1 MFRRSIITTR
11 SCARC
16 PWKTSPHIKI
26 SARSLWQT
34 ASYAHLSEN
43 LSSFLADTLL
53 PTTDLVLPS
62 AEKKKNV
69 KFFFNPEL
77 CDITEDLVLS
87 EPYMSV
93 PYNERNRN
101 IITAGNE
108 EFVDHF
114 LYNDSALH
122 AEVAKL
128 RDSFM
133 NNAQALIHGDLH
145 SGSVFANENGIKVID
160 PEFAFYG
167 PMGYDIGNVIGN
179 FFFSLASKI
188 FTMPEETDAIN
199 ALYRI
204 IAETYDM
211 TREKLLAKYDELV
224 SFPALQG
231 RGLQKALHRQRHGRL
246 SRLCWHRDYPSCG
259 RRFEGHGGHIRH

>member
-1 MFRRSIITTR
+1 
-11 SCARC
+11 
-16 PWKTSPHIKI
+16 
-26 SARSLWQT
+26 
-34 ASYAHLSEN
+34 
-43 LSSFLADTLL
+43 
-53 PTTDLVLPS
+53 
-62 AEKKKNV
+62 
-69 KFFFNPEL
+69 
-77 CDITEDLVLS
+77 
-87 EPYMSV
+87 MSV

-114 LYNDSALH
+114 LYNDAALH

-188 FTMPEETDAIN
+188 FTMPEA
-199 ALYRI
+199 
-204 IAETYDM
+204 YDM

-224 SFPALQG
+224 SFPLYKAEGFKKHYIDSVMADSVGYAGTEIIRRVVGDSKVMEVTSVTDLEKRIPMERALIKLG
-231 RGLQKALHRQRHGRL
+231 IALIMRRSEFVSGAEIIEAFRL
-246 SRLCWHRDYPSCG
+246 
-259 RRFEGHGGHIRH
+259 IIA